1 MKKTYFVLHTDKA
14 DAVACLSNEQ
24 AGKLLKA
31 MFEYNSDD
39 SSLAFDDDV
48 VKLAFTFFKASF
60 DADAERYER
69 ICERRRAAG
78 KKGGLAKQANASNC
92 QQEVANGS
100 KPSQIQTQTQIQTQI
115 EDISTTPS
123 SSKED
128 SEVVDVLT
136 HCDEDLSL
144 SSEKPKETTYTNPNR
159 IPDCPF
165 QKICDLY
172 NQRFAGRLPAM
183 KVASGK
189 RRAIVKARW
198 ADIYKVCQ
206 CANVEE
212 GLHCVDSY
220 LIRISEEEWMF
231 GKNDRGW
238 VADFDYIFSA
248 RCYTR
253 ILENSRSA

>member
-1 MKKTYFVLHTDKA
+1 MENKPQNLFDKL
-14 DAVACLSNEQ
+14 D
-24 AGKLLKA
+24 
-31 MFEYNSDD
+31 
-39 SSLAFDDDV
+39 
-48 VKLAFTFFKASF
+48 
-60 DADAERYER
+60 
-69 ICERRRAAG
+69 
-78 KKGGLAKQANASNC
+78 KQS
-92 QQEVANGS
+92 E
-100 KPSQIQTQTQIQTQI
+100 QI

-128 SEVVDVLT
+128 SVVVDVLT
-136 HCDEDLSL
+136 RCDEDLSL
-144 SSEKPKETTYTNPNR
+144 VSQEPKETTYTNPKR